1 MLINDFQK
9 MLGIRLKQ
17 LSCFNKKYKRTPN
30 IHKKELKKALKN
42 ITKKEFDYTD
52 SQIIN
57 SIL

>member
-30 IHKKELKKALKN
+30 IPKKELKKAMKRGGQQ
-42 ITKKEFDYTD
+42 TD
-52 SQIIN
+52 LELLEQIIK
-57 SIL
+57 